1 MKIENTFRVP
11 IPPDDAWLLLLDVPK
26 IAPCL
31 PGARLTES
39 LPEETYKGEAVVKIG
54 PVQFTFAGQAQ
65 LVNVDMDAHTAQVI
79 AKGAD
84 ARGRG
89 NASATVEFA
98 LAPDG
103 DGTRVDIVTDLA
115 LAGTVAQ
122 YGRASGLIKTIAAEL
137 IGQFA
142 KNLERLIADGP
153 IEDEVA
159 KQNRISG
166 LKLLWSASKRM
177 MSRKQD

>member
-11 IPPDDAWLLLLDVPK
+11 IAPDDAWLLLLDVPK

-39 LPEETYKGEAVVKIG
+39 LPDETYKGEAVVKIG
-54 PVQFTFAGQAQ
+54 PVQFNFAGQAQ
-65 LVNVDMDAHTAQVI
+65 LVNVDTDSHTAQVI

-89 NASATVEFA
+89 NASATVDFA
-98 LAPDG
+98 LKPDG
-103 DGTRVDIVTDLA
+103 DGTRVDIVTDLS
-115 LAGTVAQ
+115 LAGSVAQ
-122 YGRASGLIKTIAAEL
+122 YGRASGLVKNIAAEL

-142 KNLERLIADGP
+142 KNLERLIAEGP
-153 IEDEVA
+153 IEDETA

-177 MSRKQD
+177 ISRNKE

>member
-1 MKIENTFRVP
+1 MRIENSFTVP
-11 IPPDDAWLLLLDVPK
+11 LSAEDTWLLLLDVPR

-31 PGARLTES
+31 PGARLTET

-54 PVQFTFAGQAQ
+54 PVQFTFGGQAQ
-65 LVNVDMDAHTAQVI
+65 LVNVDMDARTARVV

-89 NASATVEFA
+89 NASATVDFA
-98 LAPDG
+98 LAPADG
-103 DGTRVDIVTDLA
+103 GTRVDIVTDLT

-122 YGRASGLIKTIAAEL
+122 YGRASGLIKSIAAEL

-142 KNLERLIADGP
+142 KNLERQIAEGP
-153 IEDEVA
+153 VEDEAA

-177 MSRKQD
+177 MSRTKD